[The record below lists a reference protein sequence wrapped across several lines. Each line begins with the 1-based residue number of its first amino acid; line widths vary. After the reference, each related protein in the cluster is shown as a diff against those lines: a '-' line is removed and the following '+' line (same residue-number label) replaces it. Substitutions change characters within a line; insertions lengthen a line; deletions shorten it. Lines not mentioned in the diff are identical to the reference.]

1 MFTDGAEGRYPA
13 TRKADGELHAP
24 LLSDY
29 RNVVDRNNLVELA
42 AYTAP
47 LLLGGEALGGYIAG
61 TVSAEE
67 ALQACDEAMK
77 SNKSETQIG
86 DVVAHIERDLSR
98 EETVR
103 YFADAF
109 REYGGTDLCLMLPG
123 GMADGQM
130 HPYGISGKLYEGELH
145 ANELTV
151 LLPNAGKPVPT
162 LATARISG
170 EDLRAVLES
179 GRTFERKDASK
190 EALAPFRYEVSG
202 AEVDYDA
209 DGGVGREA
217 RPRVHCLQGRALTYC
232 RPSCDGRQS
241 EVRPGCRGSGRVPGR
256 SRTQPSNSLRFAV
269 HPPRTRRR

>member
-1 MFTDGAEGRYPA
+1 
-13 TRKADGELHAP
+13 
-24 LLSDY
+24 
-29 RNVVDRNNLVELA
+29 
-42 AYTAP
+42 
-47 LLLGGEALGGYIAG
+47 
-61 TVSAEE
+61 
-67 ALQACDEAMK
+67 MK

-162 LATARISG
+162 LAPARISG
-170 EDLRAVLES
+170 EDLRAVLE
-179 GRTFERKDASK
+179 
-190 EALAPFRYEVSG
+190 L
-202 AEVDYDA
+202 
-209 DGGVGREA
+209 
-217 RPRVHCLQGRALTYC
+217 
-232 RPSCDGRQS
+232 
-241 EVRPGCRGSGRVPGR
+241 
-256 SRTQPSNSLRFAV
+256 SLI
-269 HPPRTRRR
+269 HI